1 MRSIAVVSRK
11 GGSGKTTL
19 AAHLAVAA
27 ERAGAGPVALIDTD
41 PQASLADWWNARSA
55 ETPLFVRTGFDRLE
69 DDSRRIADAGV
80 ELLVVDTPPAVTDS
94 IEKCIALADIVVIPS
109 RPSPHDIRSVLSTVK
124 LVEHLGKPLV
134 FVLNA
139 AVGRARITSESIS
152 ILSQHGP
159 IAPTVIGQRLDF
171 AVSMIDG
178 RTVMEMPGTSKSSE
192 EIADLWTYLAA
203 RLRGDVTP
211 LRMSL
216 PKPKARPSAT
226 TPLLDALQAS

>member
-27 ERAGAGPVALIDTD
+27 ERAGAGPVALLDSD
-41 PQASLADWWNARSA
+41 PQASLADWWNARKA
-55 ETPLFVRTGFDRLE
+55 ETPLFVRTGFDRIDE
-69 DDSRRIADAGV
+69 DSRRIADAGV
-80 ELLVVDTPPAVTDS
+80 ELLIVDTPPAVTDS
-94 IEKCIALADIVVIPS
+94 IEKCIALADIVVVPS
-109 RPSPHDIRSVLSTVK
+109 RPSPHDIRSVLSTVR

-139 AVGRARITSESIS
+139 AVGRARITAESIA
-152 ILSQHGP
+152 ILSRHGP
-159 IAPTVIGQRLDF
+159 IAPSVIGQRLDF

-178 RTVMEMPGTSKSSE
+178 RTVMELPGTSKSSD
-192 EIADLWTYLAA
+192 EISDLWAYLSA

-211 LRMSL
+211 LRMAL
-216 PKPKARPSAT
+216 PKPRALPSDRA
-226 TPLLDALQAS
+226 PLFDALRAS